1 MKIILLQSVRGLGGP
16 GDIVNV
22 KSGYA
27 RNYLIPKE
35 IGVFATQSNVSQIEN
50 RIAKAKEM
58 EAGRVETL
66 KGVAEKL
73 DKLSLKFE
81 LKAGEE
87 DKLFGSVT
95 TQMISDSLS
104 NEGYTIERKD
114 IDISEPIK
122 TLGNHYVTIYLNKD
136 VSAKVK
142 IKVKA
147 LEE

>member
-1 MKIILLQSVRGLGGP
+1 MKIILLQSVRGLGDP
-16 GDIVNV
+16 GDVVNV

-35 IGVFATQSNVSQIEN
+35 IAVFATQSNVRQIEN
-50 RIAKAKEM
+50 RITKAKEI
-58 EAGRVETL
+58 EAERVETL

-104 NEGYTIERKD
+104 NDGYTIERKD
-114 IDISEPIK
+114 IDISDPIK
-122 TLGNHYVTIYLNKD
+122 TLGNHYVTIYLHKD

>member
-1 MKIILLQSVRGLGGP
+1 MKIVLLQSVRGLGDP

-27 RNYLIPKE
+27 RNYLIPQD
-35 IGVFATQSNVSQIEN
+35 IAVFATKSNISQIEN
-50 RIAKAKEM
+50 RIAKAKEI
-58 EAGRVETL
+58 EAARVAKLTE
-66 KGVAEKL
+66 VAAKL

-95 TQMISDSLS
+95 TQMISEALS
-104 NEGYTIERKD
+104 DAGYSIERKD
-114 IDISEPIK
+114 IDIADPIK
-122 TLGNHYVTIYLNKD
+122 NLGNHYVTIFLHKD
-136 VSAKVK
+136 VISKVK

>member
-1 MKIILLQSVRGLGGP
+1 MKIILLQSVRGLGDP
-16 GDIVNV
+16 GDVVNV

-35 IGVFATQSNVSQIEN
+35 IAVFATQSNVRQIEN
-50 RIAKAKEM
+50 RITKAKEI
-58 EAGRVETL
+58 ELERVETL

-104 NEGYTIERKD
+104 NDGYTIERKD
-114 IDISEPIK
+114 IDITDPIK
-122 TLGNHYVTIYLNKD
+122 TLGNHYVTIYLHKD

>member
-1 MKIILLQSVRGLGGP
+1 MKIILLQSVRGLGDP
-16 GDIVNV
+16 GDVVNV

-35 IGVFATQSNVSQIEN
+35 IAVFATQSNVRQIEN
-50 RIAKAKEM
+50 RITKAKEI
-58 EAGRVETL
+58 EAERVETL

-104 NEGYTIERKD
+104 NDGYTIERKD
-114 IDISEPIK
+114 IDITDPIK
-122 TLGNHYVTIYLNKD
+122 TLGNHYVTIYLHKD

>member
-1 MKIILLQSVRGLGGP
+1 MKIVLLQSVRGLGNP

-27 RNYLIPKE
+27 RNYLIPKD
-35 IGVFATQSNVSQIEN
+35 IAVYATKTNVIQIEN
-50 RIAKAKEM
+50 RIAKAKEV
-58 EAGRVETL
+58 EADRVEQL
-66 KGVAEKL
+66 KTIAEKL
-73 DKLSLKFE
+73 DKLSLKFA

-95 TQMISDSLS
+95 TQMVSEALSD
-104 NEGYTIERKD
+104 NGYTIEKKD
-114 IDISEPIK
+114 IDITQPIK
-122 TLGNHYVTIYLNKD
+122 TLGNHYVIIYLHTD
-136 VSAKVK
+136 ITAKVK

>member
-1 MKIILLQSVRGLGGP
+1 MKIILLQSVRGLGDP
-16 GDIVNV
+16 GDVVNV

-35 IGVFATQSNVSQIEN
+35 IAVFATQSNVRQIEN
-50 RIAKAKEM
+50 RITKAKEI
-58 EAGRVETL
+58 ELERVETL

-104 NEGYTIERKD
+104 NDGYTIERKD
-114 IDISEPIK
+114 IDITDPIK
-122 TLGNHYVTIYLNKD
+122 TLGNHYVTIYLHKD

-147 LEE
+147 LAE

>member
-1 MKIILLQSVRGLGGP
+1 MKIVLLESVRGLGDP

-27 RNYLIPKE
+27 RNYLIPKD
-35 IGVFATQSNVSQIEN
+35 IAVYATKNNISKIEN
-50 RIAKAKEM
+50 RIAKAKQVEL
-58 EAGRVETL
+58 ERVEKL
-66 KGVAEKL
+66 KSVSEKL
-73 DKLSLKFE
+73 DKLTLKFE

-104 NEGYTIERKD
+104 DNGYQIERKD
-114 IDISEPIK
+114 IMIDEPIK
-122 TLGNHYVTIYLNKD
+122 ALGNYYVTIYLHKD
-136 VSAKVK
+136 VSSKVK

-147 LEE
+147 LKE

>member
-1 MKIILLQSVRGLGGP
+1 MKIVLLQSVRGLGNP

-27 RNYLIPKE
+27 RNYLIPKD
-35 IGVFATQSNVSQIEN
+35 VAVYATKTNVTQIEN
-50 RIAKAKEM
+50 RIAKAKEV
-58 EAGRVETL
+58 EADRVEQL
-66 KGVAEKL
+66 KTIAEKL
-73 DKLSLKFE
+73 DKLSLKFA

-95 TQMISDSLS
+95 TQMVSEALSD
-104 NEGYTIERKD
+104 NGYTIEKKD
-114 IDISEPIK
+114 IDITQPIK
-122 TLGNHYVTIYLNKD
+122 TLGNHYVIIYLHTD
-136 VSAKVK
+136 ITAKVK

>member
-1 MKIILLQSVRGLGGP
+1 MKIILLQSVRGLGDP
-16 GDIVNV
+16 GDVVNV

-35 IGVFATQSNVSQIEN
+35 IAVFATQSNVRQIEN
-50 RIAKAKEM
+50 RITKAKEI
-58 EAGRVETL
+58 EAERVETL

-104 NEGYTIERKD
+104 NDGYTVERKD
-114 IDISEPIK
+114 IDISDPIK
-122 TLGNHYVTIYLNKD
+122 TLGNHYVTIYLHKD

>member
-1 MKIILLQSVRGLGGP
+1 MKIVLLQSVRGLGNP

-27 RNYLIPKE
+27 RNYLIPKD
-35 IGVFATQSNVSQIEN
+35 IAVYATKTNVAQIEN
-50 RIAKAKEM
+50 RIAKAKEV
-58 EAGRVETL
+58 EADRVEQL
-66 KGVAEKL
+66 KTIAEKL
-73 DKLSLKFE
+73 DKLSLKFA

-87 DKLFGSVT
+87 DKLFGSIT
-95 TQMISDSLS
+95 TQMVSEELS
-104 NEGYTIERKD
+104 NNGYTIEKKD
-114 IDISEPIK
+114 IDITQPIK
-122 TLGNHYVTIYLNKD
+122 TLGNHYVIIYLHKD

>member
-1 MKIILLQSVRGLGGP
+1 MKIVLLQSVRGLGSP

-27 RNYLIPKE
+27 RNYLIPKD
-35 IGVFATQSNVSQIEN
+35 IAVYATKTNVAQIEN
-50 RIAKAKEM
+50 RIAKAKEI
-58 EAGRVETL
+58 EADRVEQL
-66 KGVAEKL
+66 KTIAEKL
-73 DKLSLKFE
+73 DKLSLKFA

-95 TQMISDSLS
+95 TQMVSEALSD
-104 NEGYTIERKD
+104 NGYTIEKKD
-114 IDISEPIK
+114 IDITQPIK
-122 TLGNHYVTIYLNKD
+122 TLGNHYVIIYLHTD
-136 VSAKVK
+136 ITAKVK

>member
-1 MKIILLQSVRGLGGP
+1 MKIILLQSVRGLGDP
-16 GDIVNV
+16 GDVVNV

-35 IGVFATQSNVSQIEN
+35 IAVFATQSNVSQIEN
-50 RIAKAKEM
+50 RIAKAKEI
-58 EAGRVETL
+58 EADRIETL

-122 TLGNHYVTIYLNKD
+122 TLGNHYVTIYLYKD

>member
-1 MKIILLQSVRGLGGP
+1 MKIVLLQSVRGLGNP

-27 RNYLIPKE
+27 RNYLIPKD
-35 IGVFATQSNVSQIEN
+35 IAVYATKTNVTQIEN
-50 RIAKAKEM
+50 RIEKAKEV
-58 EAGRVETL
+58 EADRVEQL
-66 KGVAEKL
+66 KTIAEKL
-73 DKLSLKFE
+73 DKLSLKFA

-95 TQMISDSLS
+95 TQMVSEALSD
-104 NEGYTIERKD
+104 NGYTIEKKD
-114 IDISEPIK
+114 IDITQPIK
-122 TLGNHYVTIYLNKD
+122 TLGNHYVIIYLHTD
-136 VSAKVK
+136 ITAKVK

>member
-35 IGVFATQSNVSQIEN
+35 IAVFATQSNVSQIEN

-58 EAGRVETL
+58 EADRVETL

-122 TLGNHYVTIYLNKD
+122 TLGNHYVTIYLYKD

>member
-35 IGVFATQSNVSQIEN
+35 IAVFATQSNVSQIEN
-50 RIAKAKEM
+50 RIAKAKEI
-58 EAGRVETL
+58 EADRVETL

-95 TQMISDSLS
+95 TQMISESLS

-122 TLGNHYVTIYLNKD
+122 TLGNHYVNIYLYKD

>member
-1 MKIILLQSVRGLGGP
+1 MKIVLLQSVRGLGDP

-27 RNYLIPKE
+27 RNYLIPQD
-35 IGVFATQSNVSQIEN
+35 IAVYATKNNISQIEN
-50 RIAKAKEM
+50 RIEKAKEI
-58 EAGRVETL
+58 EAARVEKLTAI
-66 KGVAEKL
+66 GEKL
-73 DKLSLKFE
+73 DKLSLKFQ
-81 LKAGEE
+81 LKSGEE

-95 TQMISDSLS
+95 TQMIAEQLLE
-104 NEGYTIERKD
+104 NGYTVERKD
-114 IDISEPIK
+114 IIINNPIK
-122 TLGNHYVTIYLNKD
+122 TLGNHYINIYLHKD

>member
-1 MKIILLQSVRGLGGP
+1 MKIVLLQSVRGLGDP

-27 RNYLIPKE
+27 RNYLIPKD
-35 IGVFATQSNVSQIEN
+35 IAVFATKSNISHIEN

-58 EAGRVETL
+58 EADRVEKL
-66 KGVAEKL
+66 KVIAEKL

-95 TQMISDSLS
+95 TQMISDRLS
-104 NEGYTIERKD
+104 ELGYTIERKD
-114 IDISEPIK
+114 IDIAEPIK
-122 TLGNHYVTIYLNKD
+122 TLGNHYVTIYLHKD
-136 VSAKVK
+136 VSSKVK

>member
-1 MKIILLQSVRGLGGP
+1 MKIVLLQSVRGLGSP

-27 RNYLIPKE
+27 RNYLIPKD
-35 IGVFATQSNVSQIEN
+35 IAVYATKTNVAQIEN
-50 RIAKAKEM
+50 RIAKAKEV
-58 EAGRVETL
+58 EADRVEQL
-66 KGVAEKL
+66 KTIAEKL
-73 DKLSLKFE
+73 DKLSLKFA

-95 TQMISDSLS
+95 TQMVSEALSD
-104 NEGYTIERKD
+104 NGYTIEKKD
-114 IDISEPIK
+114 IDITQPIK
-122 TLGNHYVTIYLNKD
+122 TLGNHYVIIYLHTD
-136 VSAKVK
+136 ITAKVK